1 MKELIR
7 RLEQD
12 KDQAKTRMEGFEIGT
27 AEHAFNQ
34 AVMLQAS
41 NTLMDIKMLT
51 LTTK

>member
-34 AVMLQAS
+34 GVMLQAS
-41 NTLMDIKMLT
+41 NTLFDIRT
-51 LTTK
+51 LTIKTK